1 MLDTRGKGNVMK
13 LTKKEL
19 NKLVSFIDKEFSYD
33 RRKIKRE
40 DKTSLF
46 DFFALN
52 YDTNT
57 IVSIDNDVR
66 LYVSIKRNNKIIEQK
81 FIKNFNELN
90 TFKKMIKCL
99 G

>member
-1 MLDTRGKGNVMK
+1 MMK

-33 RRKIKRE
+33 SRKIKRE
-40 DKTSLF
+40 DKTSFF

-57 IVSIDNDVR
+57 IVSIDNDKIG
-66 LYVSIKRNNKIIEQK
+66 LYVSLKRNNKIIEQK

-90 TFKKMIKCL
+90 TFKKMIRCL

>member
-1 MLDTRGKGNVMK
+1 MK

-33 RRKIKRE
+33 GRKIKRE
-40 DKTSLF
+40 DKTSFF
-46 DFFALN
+46 DFFAIN

-57 IVSIDNDVR
+57 IVSIDNDKIG
-66 LYVSIKRNNKIIEQK
+66 LYVSLKRNNKIIEQK

-90 TFKKMIKCL
+90 TFKKMIKCI

>member
-1 MLDTRGKGNVMK
+1 MMK

-33 RRKIKRE
+33 SRKIKRE
-40 DKTSLF
+40 DETSFF

-57 IVSIDNDVR
+57 IVSINNDKIG
-66 LYVSIKRNNKIIEQK
+66 LYVSLKRNKKIIEQK

-90 TFKKMIKCL
+90 TFKKMIRCL